1 MRWVRGK
8 GKELAARWASLWTG
22 GKRLGASLSQRID
35 YILRDAS
42 CLNYLRIP
50 SMPRLTRL
58 RGAYKSNEIAVKGEA
73 MYREGLVKDWV
84 KPRGASGPKQT
95 HGGG

>member
-1 MRWVRGK
+1 MTELLRGK

-50 SMPRLTRL
+50 HIGKDLGR
-58 RGAYKSNEIAVKGEA
+58 KGVDGSWLGS
-73 MYREGLVKDWV
+73 YQTLDPGLVVLNLHANTRKLLLKV
-84 KPRGASGPKQT
+84 LLFLL
-95 HGGG
+95 

>member
-1 MRWVRGK
+1 MILVTELLRGK

-50 SMPRLTRL
+50 T
-58 RGAYKSNEIAVKGEA
+58 
-73 MYREGLVKDWV
+73 
-84 KPRGASGPKQT
+84 
-95 HGGG
+95 